1 MNLTTITTVNRILES
16 KGSDVHTVSP
26 EDTVFH
32 ALETMA
38 ERGVGALV
46 VVDDGAVVG
55 MFSERDY
62 ARKVILHG
70 RASRDTAVR
79 DIMSERVVTIGPER
93 TVADCMA
100 SMTEHRIR
108 HLPVVEGDQLIGMV
122 SIGDVVK
129 AIMSEQSFL
138 IDQLQSYI
146 QGAP

>member
-1 MNLTTITTVNRILES
+1 MEASTNVRQLLQGKGTEVWSVAPGES
-16 KGSDVHTVSP
+16 
-26 EDTVFH
+26 VFH
-32 ALETMA
+32 ALERMA
-38 ERGVGALV
+38 EKNVGALV
-46 VVDDGAVVG
+46 VLEGDALVG

-79 DIMSERVVTIGPER
+79 DIMSERVVTVGPER
-93 TVADCMA
+93 TVADCIA

-108 HLPVVEGDQLIGMV
+108 HLPVVEDGRLIGLV

-129 AIMSEQSFL
+129 AIMQDQSFL

>member
-1 MNLTTITTVNRILES
+1 MEASTNVRQILQA
-16 KGSDVHTVSP
+16 KGSQVWSVGPDES
-26 EDTVFH
+26 VFK
-32 ALETMA
+32 ALEMMA
-38 ERGVGALV
+38 DKNVGALMV
-46 VVDDGAVVG
+46 MKNDALVG
-55 MFSERDY
+55 IFSERDY

-79 DIMSERVVTIGPER
+79 DIMSERVVTVGPER

-100 SMTEHRIR
+100 AMTEHRIR
-108 HLPVVEGDQLIGMV
+108 HLPVVDEGGVIGLV

-138 IDQLQSYI
+138 INQLQSYI